1 MDILRIT
8 GAKSLWHYF
17 KFAFSACYRK
27 QLQVEKAKQQQTLNE
42 LILKDKS
49 QTTADIKRINIKR

>member
-27 QLQVEKAKQQQTLNE
+27 QLQVEKAKQQQT
-42 LILKDKS
+42 S
-49 QTTADIKRINIKR
+49 